1 MKQYKQFRS
10 EQQYITEV
18 GPLLGMITGLLG
30 LAGVGYAGFKTAK
43 AGIDKWKGYKESQ
56 AEKKANE
63 ASGVEIEVKKI
74 NPETGEQY
82 EEYIRKRILK
92 QTDEEVQLIDKQ
104 IEAEAAAA
112 PPEEEEEAFIP
123 KKGNFMKED
132 IKLKKEMNNIMKGV
146 LSES

>member
-82 EEYIRKRILK
+82 EEYITLEDKDARLDSDGIEKKQKQKRKIIK
-92 QTDEEVQLIDKQ
+92 K
-104 IEAEAAAA
+104 
-112 PPEEEEEAFIP
+112 PEF
-123 KKGNFMKED
+123 
-132 IKLKKEMNNIMKGV
+132 L
-146 LSES
+146 